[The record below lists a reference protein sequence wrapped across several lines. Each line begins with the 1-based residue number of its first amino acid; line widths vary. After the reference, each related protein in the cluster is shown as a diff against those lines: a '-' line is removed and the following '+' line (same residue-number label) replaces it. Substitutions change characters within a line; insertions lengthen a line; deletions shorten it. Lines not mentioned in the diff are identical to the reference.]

1 MDWTVSMTT
10 YTEHSLRCWV
20 HCCCYCLIA
29 KICPSLWDPMDCSLP
44 GSSVHGILQT
54 RILEWVAISFSRGS
68 SFSKDHSKSQK
79 YSTGIFPTEWNVVRK
94 EMGNNIIRDI
104 IIQSNSLTQSGC
116 EFRRL
121 ELGVVTNGLFVSPPS
136 PQVET
141 LPKGGGA
148 FGKWVG
154 REGGVSLALAR
165 AHSGRSEDSETVA
178 VIDKTQLWPSSDPHL
193 GLGGSRN
200 HCPEMHA

>member
-1 MDWTVSMTT
+1 M
-10 YTEHSLRCWV
+10 
-20 HCCCYCLIA
+20 
-29 KICPSLWDPMDCSLP
+29 
-44 GSSVHGILQT
+44 
-54 RILEWVAISFSRGS
+54 
-68 SFSKDHSKSQK
+68 
-79 YSTGIFPTEWNVVRK
+79 VRK

-148 FGKWVG
+148 FGK
-154 REGGVSLALAR
+154 
-165 AHSGRSEDSETVA
+165 
-178 VIDKTQLWPSSDPHL
+178 
-193 GLGGSRN
+193 
-200 HCPEMHA
+200 